1 MNEQQDIDKA
11 KEALRASRIVSL
23 QENNHPVIIDT
34 GREVETSL
42 TYLLKHRINKIQ
54 DDITFEDQIKEAII
68 RRLAEADF
76 RELIQVLGMVQGNS
90 NDAVGKLL
98 APFIPKT
105 DRVPLIDSDRNKEAN
120 KGAGDLAFESAPKE
134 VLQALSELSRLVQV
148 VQENS
153 ATSTGGGASTAEDEA
168 GTK

>member
-1 MNEQQDIDKA
+1 MSEHNIDRAEQ
-11 KEALRASRIVSL
+11 ALRASRIVSL
-23 QENNHPVIIDT
+23 QENNHPAIMDT

-76 RELIQVLGMVQGNS
+76 RELVQVLGMVQGNS

-105 DRVPLIDSDRNKEAN
+105 DRVPLIDSDRNKELN
-120 KGAGDLAFESAPKE
+120 KGAGELAFENAPKE
-134 VLQALSELSRLVQV
+134 VLQALSELSRLMEV
-148 VQENS
+148 VKENS

-168 GTK
+168 EAK